1 MDALQR
7 YERAETLTR
16 RGLAVMHGVT
26 TAGTAYA
33 LMRASAVPA
42 LPKMGGA
49 AAIMTGAASLVLADK
64 LESSKVGSLAQI
76 AGGAG
81 LLFAKSPT
89 ALAASTALVAA
100 GSLVGFIDQTTHNNP
115 ANWYKNTLKGA
126 ALGAAVGIGA
136 TIKSGI
142 ATSVIGLAAG
152 AAVGGVIGAGVDN
165 LSHRAVIPGLMLF

>member
-7 YERAETLTR
+7 YQRAETLTR
-16 RGLAVMHGVT
+16 RGLTVMHGVS

-33 LMRASAVPA
+33 LMRSRAVPA

-49 AAIMTGAASLVLADK
+49 VAIMTGATSLAMADK
-64 LESSKVGSLAQI
+64 LESSKLGAMAQI

-89 ALAASTALVAA
+89 ALAASTALVAT
-100 GSLVGFIDQTTHNNP
+100 GSLIGIIDQATHNNP

-126 ALGAAVGIGA
+126 AIGATLGIGA
-136 TIKSGI
+136 TIRSGLT
-142 ATSVIGLAAG
+142 TSVIGMAAG
-152 AAVGGVIGAGVDN
+152 AAVGGLLGAGVDN
-165 LSHRAVIPGLMLF
+165 VSHRAVIPGLPLF